1 MSPGPG
7 ACAQGDSGGKG
18 IALVKLTGTHELE
31 ASRERVYQSLVNP
44 EVLQRCIPGCERLE
58 KTGENTFAATI
69 KTGVGSIKGVFDGKV
84 RLEDLREPEHFRI
97 VVEGKGA
104 PGFLKG
110 SGDLDLEENGTV
122 TKVNYS
128 GDVQVG
134 GTIASVGQRMIQ
146 GTAKMM
152 AAQFFT
158 CLGAEAK
165 TEVGEPPP
173 QHGFFRTALRWV
185 SGLLKRIIRKH

>member
-1 MSPGPG
+1 M
-7 ACAQGDSGGKG
+7 
-18 IALVKLTGTHELE
+18 KLEGSHQLE

-58 KTGENTFAATI
+58 RTGENAFAATI
-69 KTGVGSIKGVFDGKV
+69 RAGVGSIKGVFEGKV
-84 RLEDLREPEHFRI
+84 RLEDLREPEHFRM
-97 VVEGKGA
+97 VVEGKGS

-110 SGDLDLEENGTV
+110 SGDLDLVQEDNF

-158 CLGAEAK
+158 CLGAESQ

-173 QHGFFRTALRWV
+173 QHGFFRTALRWF
-185 SGLLKRIIRKH
+185 SGFLKRFFTTKTRRP